1 MTLWITDSLRSQ
13 SHVNRAFTLLD
24 KKHSCV
30 IFYNSAQT
38 VTNWMN
44 PSVLLTDRDECD
56 ETNGVLH
63 NCHEDAIC
71 ENTVGSFRCQ
81 CNVGYRTTQDY
92 DQGTECEGTANFH
105 LILSCSTIIDCKTI
119 TYLVT

>member
-1 MTLWITDSLRSQ
+1 
-13 SHVNRAFTLLD
+13 
-24 KKHSCV
+24 
-30 IFYNSAQT
+30 
-38 VTNWMN
+38 MN
-44 PSVLLTDRDECD
+44 LSVLLTDRDECD

-92 DQGTECEGTANFH
+92 DQGTECEGTVKFTKCLMSHN
-105 LILSCSTIIDCKTI
+105 IDCKTNNQ
-119 TYLVT
+119 LVCNYKRVHSVPLSYNRYRRMYRKQT

>member
-1 MTLWITDSLRSQ
+1 MTEPLPYWVKKSQ
-13 SHVNRAFTLLD
+13 SQ
-24 KKHSCV
+24 K
-30 IFYNSAQT
+30 FYNYAHI

-71 ENTVGSFRCQ
+71 QNTVGSFRCQ

-92 DQGTECEGTANFH
+92 DQGTECEGTANFINCFMSH
-105 LILSCSTIIDCKTI
+105 NIDYKTI
-119 TYLVT
+119 NCLMST